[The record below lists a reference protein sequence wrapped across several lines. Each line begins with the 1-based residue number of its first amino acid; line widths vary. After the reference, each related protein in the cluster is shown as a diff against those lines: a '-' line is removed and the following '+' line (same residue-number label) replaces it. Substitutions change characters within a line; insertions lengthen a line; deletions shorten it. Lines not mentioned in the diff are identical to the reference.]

1 MTRFLHRPMFRTGGS
16 AGQGITSGLSRQ
28 RYEEGK
34 AVGGDLISADFETQS
49 PTLKRPR
56 DSSGADFWLNWGTNI
71 LAQPG
76 GRPILQTLGTAAKE
90 PLLRLQASRAAK
102 AKQDFLEQQY
112 KDKMDWKEKEFEEST
127 RQFGLEMEQDRY
139 LGELAAKGQ
148 NEFKKE
154 MIDKVWDARIANEP
168 DASKH
173 AEMET
178 QRLADIDRYIVQGE
192 DVSDQFKILS
202 NENAMYMAQN
212 LAEAALKKVKNP
224 NTGVEWA
231 EEDEGYEETLLKLY
245 KKYIKM
251 VSEFLLEEEKASA
264 DEPIPIPGK
273 AAGGRAGYLG
283 GGRTEDINVMTKTPG
298 GIADINIAERD
309 SGTTNEVNISYGQL
323 RDRLPPEISNDI
335 VLLLSESYEAFADFA
350 EIQTQADVNEFNTKY
365 NVQLFLP
372 QQTGA

>member
-1 MTRFLHRPMFRTGGS
+1 MKFEREKFT
-16 AGQGITSGLSRQ
+16 
-28 RYEEGK
+28 EEK
-34 AVGGDLISADFETQS
+34 
-49 PTLKRPR
+49 
-56 DSSGADFWLNWGTNI
+56 
-71 LAQPG
+71 
-76 GRPILQTLGTAAKE
+76 
-90 PLLRLQASRAAK
+90 
-102 AKQDFLEQQY
+102 
-112 KDKMDWKEKEFEEST
+112 
-127 RQFGLEMEQDRY
+127 RQFGAALEQDRY
-139 LGELAAKGQ
+139 LGEIAAGGK
-148 NEFKKE
+148 NKFKKE